1 MDIDEVKSTISRHIS
16 DRTSKRTGSQ
26 KWLPI
31 LDYAGGIINGA
42 F

>member
-1 MDIDEVKSTISRHIS
+1 MDIDEVKSTILRHIL

-31 LDYAGGIINGA
+31 LDYVGGSANGA